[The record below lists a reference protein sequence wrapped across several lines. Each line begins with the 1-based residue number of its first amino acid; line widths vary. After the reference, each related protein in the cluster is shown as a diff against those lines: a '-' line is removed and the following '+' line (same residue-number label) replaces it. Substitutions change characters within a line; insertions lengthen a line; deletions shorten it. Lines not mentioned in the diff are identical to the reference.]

1 MCHGQRCAIWQVVF
15 MLLFTHLIFLPVVLV
30 QYTDEPYM
38 AATLSFLS
46 IQMFFALELTAREIE
61 NCFGMD
67 ANDLDLQ
74 GFQYDFNVLLDS
86 LIMETPDA
94 ALKQGFRM
102 AGLINADDKYPN
114 ITIDTIV
121 LLSDGAPTD
130 NSYPAAKLMYF
141 NIILEHVR
149 EWNKRKQVVIHCIA
163 VDMQPGNEFMSK
175 LAEENGGTFVDR

>member
-94 ALKQGFRM
+94 ALKQVRPPW
-102 AGLINADDKYPN
+102 LR
-114 ITIDTIV
+114 
-121 LLSDGAPTD
+121 
-130 NSYPAAKLMYF
+130 AA
-141 NIILEHVR
+141 VR
-149 EWNKRKQVVIHCIA
+149 TW
-163 VDMQPGNEFMSK
+163 
-175 LAEENGGTFVDR
+175 